1 MFGSARLDS
10 SSNSSGAGII
20 PHTVRDLFKLINSA
34 SETAL
39 GVIASTMEPM
49 ETYTVLFSY
58 LEVYNEQVC
67 DLLESTGKD
76 LPLREDPSKG
86 TVLTDC

>member
-20 PHTVRDLFKLINSA
+20 PHTVRDLFKLISSA
-34 SETAL
+34 SEAS
-39 GVIASTMEPM
+39 GVIASTMEPI
-49 ETYTVLFSY
+49 EAYTVLFSY

-67 DLLESTGKD
+67 DLLENTGKD

-86 TVLTDC
+86 TY

>member
-10 SSNSSGAGII
+10 SSNSSGGGII
-20 PHTVRDLFKLINSA
+20 PHTVRDLFRLISA
-34 SETAL
+34 ATDAA
-39 GVIASTMEPM
+39 GVVASSLEPV

-86 TVLTDC
+86 TSI

>member
-34 SETAL
+34 TNEAT
-39 GVIASTMEPM
+39 VVASTIMEPM
-49 ETYTVLFSY
+49 TEAYTVLFSY

-86 TVLTDC
+86 T